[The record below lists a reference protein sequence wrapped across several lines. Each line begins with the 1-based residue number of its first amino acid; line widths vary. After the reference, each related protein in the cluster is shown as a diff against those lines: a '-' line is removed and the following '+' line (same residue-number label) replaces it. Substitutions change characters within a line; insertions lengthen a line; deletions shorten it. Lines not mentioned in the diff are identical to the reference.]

1 MKAHKNYQ
9 EKLLLYLYE
18 ELTEAERAEVE
29 AHLQTCPECR
39 EEMQQLQVLHQAIP
53 AKPLMEPDEA
63 ALQQLRN
70 AVSFEIRKGSK
81 QKGNLFGSVLSF
93 LQPAPALRVGFAVV
107 IFILGFVIG
116 RQGLA
121 PRTATAETDLQDL
134 LTANRQIQ
142 SGNSA
147 IDPLLASVERVQYDP
162 QTGKIEIYYTTVNDI
177 RLQGNMQNAAVKQ
190 LLREAILEEQN
201 PTVRLHAVKAV
212 TSIAETQ
219 TPLDKDILEAL
230 TFLLEKERNPGVR
243 LKALGALATQ
253 LPNPYVKSTLLRML
267 LDDPNPALR
276 IEALEGLLAH
286 ELSEEDINIFRSVSK
301 QDPNSFIRTQTEK
314 AIAQYEKAAPESNSP
329 NI

>member
-18 ELTEAERAEVE
+18 ELTDVERAEVE
-29 AHLQTCPECR
+29 EHLQTCPECR
-39 EEMQQLQVLHQAIP
+39 TELQQLQALHQAIP
-53 AKPLMEPDEA
+53 AKPLIEPDEA

-70 AVSFEIRKGSK
+70 TVGFEIRKGSK
-81 QKGNLFGSVLSF
+81 QIGNFFNFFISF
-93 LQPAPALRVGFAVV
+93 LQPAPVLRVGFAVV
-107 IFILGFVIG
+107 LFILGFVLG
-116 RQGLA
+116 RQGLTS
-121 PRTATAETDLQDL
+121 RTETAVADLQDL

-162 QTGKIEIYYTTVNDI
+162 QSGKIEIFYTTINDI
-177 RLQGNMQNAAVKQ
+177 RLRGNMQNATIKQ

-212 TSIAETQ
+212 TSVAETHV
-219 TPLDKDILEAL
+219 PLDKDILEAL

-253 LPNPYVKSTLLRML
+253 LPNPYVKSTLLRIL

-286 ELSEEDINIFRSVSK
+286 QLSEEDINIFRSVSK
-301 QDPNSFIRTQTEK
+301 QDPNSSIRAQTEK
-314 AIAQYEKAAPESNSP
+314 AIAQHDKTAGSNSP

>member
-1 MKAHKNYQ
+1 
-9 EKLLLYLYE
+9 
-18 ELTEAERAEVE
+18 
-29 AHLQTCPECR
+29 
-39 EEMQQLQVLHQAIP
+39 
-53 AKPLMEPDEA
+53 
-63 ALQQLRN
+63 LQQLRN
-70 AVSFEIRKGSK
+70 TVSFEIRKTSK
-81 QKGNLFGSVLSF
+81 QRGGFFNSFLSF

-107 IFILGFVIG
+107 LFVLGFVLG

-121 PRTATAETDLQDL
+121 PRTGTADADLQDL

-147 IDPLLASVERVQYDP
+147 VDPLLASVERVQYDP

-177 RLQGNMQNAAVKQ
+177 RLQGNMQNAAIKQ

-253 LPNPYVKSTLLRML
+253 LPNPYVKSTLIKIL

-286 ELSEEDINIFRSVSK
+286 QLSEEDINIFRSVSR
-301 QDPNSFIRTQTEK
+301 QDPNSFIRARTEK
-314 AIAQYEKAAPESNSP
+314 AIAQYDKTAPGSNSP